1 MVAFKNINSTEKVG
15 KVVLADDIIYG
26 IVLLAVSELDD
37 VEIYNP
43 DVKDSMRNK
52 SIKVKFNKD
61 TIVVDVV
68 VKVNYNKCIS
78 DMAFKIQ
85 EVIRHNVEAM
95 TEYHIESVN
104 VHVHG
109 VSFEETPSDPV
120 EKNNENTEN

>member
-1 MVAFKNINSTEKVG
+1 MAGFKNLTEKKNEG
-15 KVVLADDIIYG
+15 KIVFGDGIINN

-43 DVKDSMRNK
+43 DVKDSMRSK

-61 TIVVDVV
+61 SVIVDVV
-68 VKVNYNKCIS
+68 VKVNFNKCIS

-85 EVIRHNVEAM
+85 EVIRHNVESM

-109 VSFEETPSDPV
+109 VSFEDTPSESAD
-120 EKNNENTEN
+120 KTNENFDS

>member
-1 MVAFKNINSTEKVG
+1 MANFKNFNTKENVG
-15 KVVLADDIIYG
+15 KIVLADDIIYG

-61 TIVVDVV
+61 SIVVDVT
-68 VKVNYNKCIS
+68 VKVNYTKCIS

-85 EVIRHNVEAM
+85 EVIRHNVESM

-109 VSFEETPSDPV
+109 VTFDDSREHV
-120 EKNNENTEN
+120 EKAIETTDN

>member
-1 MVAFKNINSTEKVG
+1 MAGFKNLSEKQNEGKIVYGDGIINN
-15 KVVLADDIIYG
+15 

-43 DVKDSMRNK
+43 NVKESMRSK

-61 TIVVDVV
+61 SIVIDVI
-68 VKVNYNKCIS
+68 VKVNANKCIS

-85 EVIRHNVEAM
+85 EVIRHNVESM

-109 VSFEETPSDPV
+109 VSFDDLPPENVD
-120 EKNNENTEN
+120 KNNDNQEN